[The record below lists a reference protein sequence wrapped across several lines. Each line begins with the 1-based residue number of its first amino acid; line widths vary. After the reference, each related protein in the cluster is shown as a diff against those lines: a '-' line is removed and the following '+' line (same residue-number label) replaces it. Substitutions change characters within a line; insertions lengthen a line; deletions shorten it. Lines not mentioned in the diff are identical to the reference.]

1 MNNNSNS
8 LKFKQQ
14 ITGQTGSD
22 GAKDVE
28 IIVPLKYLGNF
39 WRTFEMTLS
48 NCEITLQL
56 TCCKT
61 NIRVAGA
68 AANQALKFRI
78 TDSKIYV
85 PVVTL
90 STQKSIKLLKQLGS
104 GFKRT
109 VNWNKYH
116 FKKSSQAK
124 NRYLNV

>member
-8 LKFKQQ
+8 FKFKQQ

-61 NIRVAGA
+61 SIRVPGA

>member
-22 GAKDVE
+22 GTKDVE

-61 NIRVAGA
+61 SIRVADA

-90 STQKSIKLLKQLGS
+90 STQKSIKLLKQLES